1 MTMRRV
7 NHAWIADTAR
17 VVGDVTLGHNVSIWY
32 GAVMRGDV
40 APISIGDETNV
51 QDNAV
56 IHVDHS
62 FPNRIG
68 ACVTIGH
75 GAICHGQAIGDGSLI
90 GMGATLLG
98 RSKIGR
104 NAIVAAGALVPEGM
118 EVPDEHVAMGVP
130 AKVVRPINDR
140 EREYIAVLPPR
151 YVEEAEMHWRGESPL
166 SRPWTQ
172 NPAEHLAP
180 NEVDAS

>member
-1 MTMRRV
+1 MTIRRV

-17 VVGDVTLGHNVSIWY
+17 VVGDVTLGQNVSIWY

-68 ACVTIGH
+68 SRVTIGH
-75 GAICHGQAIGDGSLI
+75 GAICHGQAIGDGSLV

-104 NAIVAAGALVPEGM
+104 NAIVAAGALVTEGM
-118 EVPDEHVAMGVP
+118 EVPDGHVAMGVP

-140 EREYIAVLPPR
+140 EREYIAILPQR
-151 YVEEAEMHWRGESPL
+151 YIEEAEMHCAAESPL
-166 SRPWTQ
+166 AQPWSQ
-172 NPAEHLAP
+172 NPTEHHAP
-180 NEVDAS
+180 NEIDA